1 MWSFQACQ
9 LNRWPREYPALAQ
22 GFSSA
27 PVSQRICIDPL
38 GSNPA
43 CGSNNPLSIHFTTQ
57 FQLKVSGPWLSRTE
71 QQNSAEHARRSR
83 LDSHLRTS
91 PGLLLKSGSSF
102 HRVLE
107 SVILCAKNHFY
118 CLFRVNKNLTQHTG
132 SQAPG
137 AKSRSNHHYYPK
149 DIRKKWTL
157 LVHIRDIHNFPYILL
172 LFAISLRAGSQV
184 RRFCRLVNTFE
195 FFISGRDCCKL
206 TLECSVNR
214 HFKWRRLFIETI
226 FWDDRNHWRN
236 TWHSGIPHTSGS
248 FAPSFTFES
257 EL

>member
-1 MWSFQACQ
+1 MIISSLPAQSI
-9 LNRWPREYPALAQ
+9 NRWPREYPALTQ

-118 CLFRVNKNLTQHTG
+118 CLFRVNKNLTQNTG

-137 AKSRSNHHYYPK
+137 AKSRSNHHYLYPK

-157 LVHIRDIHNFPYILL
+157 LLHIRDIHNFPYILL
-172 LFAISLRAGSQV
+172 MFAISSWLRAGFTGTSFLSSCEYIWV
-184 RRFCRLVNTFE
+184 F
-195 FFISGRDCCKL
+195 
-206 TLECSVNR
+206 
-214 HFKWRRLFIETI
+214 HFR
-226 FWDDRNHWRN
+226 
-236 TWHSGIPHTSGS
+236 
-248 FAPSFTFES
+248 
-257 EL
+257 

>member
-1 MWSFQACQ
+1 MFLLLSKLSGCPISSSFICCSLVICDSLVLFCTACPSYLLTIVYYPIYCMWSFQACQ

-27 PVSQRICIDPL
+27 PVSQRICIDPP

-107 SVILCAKNHFY
+107 SVILC
-118 CLFRVNKNLTQHTG
+118 
-132 SQAPG
+132 
-137 AKSRSNHHYYPK
+137 
-149 DIRKKWTL
+149 
-157 LVHIRDIHNFPYILL
+157 
-172 LFAISLRAGSQV
+172 
-184 RRFCRLVNTFE
+184 
-195 FFISGRDCCKL
+195 
-206 TLECSVNR
+206 
-214 HFKWRRLFIETI
+214 
-226 FWDDRNHWRN
+226 
-236 TWHSGIPHTSGS
+236 
-248 FAPSFTFES
+248 
-257 EL
+257 